1 MAALGKQAEA
11 SLGAQ
16 ARPEIALALDDL
28 MLQAGPKT
36 RLQEQMLEVF
46 CDFAGLR
53 LTASTA

>member
-16 ARPEIALALDDL
+16 ARPEIAVALDDL

-36 RLQEQMLEVF
+36 QLQEQMLEVF

-53 LTASTA
+53 LTASP